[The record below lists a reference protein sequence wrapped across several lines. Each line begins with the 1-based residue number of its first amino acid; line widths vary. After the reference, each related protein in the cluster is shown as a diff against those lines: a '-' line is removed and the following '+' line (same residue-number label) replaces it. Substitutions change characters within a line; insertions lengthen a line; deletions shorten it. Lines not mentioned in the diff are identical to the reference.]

1 MKLKMCETVEI
12 PSSHQIQ
19 QGTKLN
25 FQRLW
30 PKSVCVCVYTLLV
43 YSVCVFFLLF
53 SPQFQSENNTS
64 FRKYVLYSIPV
75 TTFFMIK

>member
-30 PKSVCVCVYTLLV
+30 PKIRVAANLEDKELW
-43 YSVCVFFLLF
+43 
-53 SPQFQSENNTS
+53 
-64 FRKYVLYSIPV
+64 
-75 TTFFMIK
+75 TTKDITWGMLQKVEHTVILCDHNH